1 MERHCRSVGER
12 LCGLIDARH
21 IDQVFVA
28 GQLGSPD
35 PEA

>member
-1 MERHCRSVGER
+1 MERQWRPVGEG
-12 LCGLIDARH
+12 LCVLHDARH